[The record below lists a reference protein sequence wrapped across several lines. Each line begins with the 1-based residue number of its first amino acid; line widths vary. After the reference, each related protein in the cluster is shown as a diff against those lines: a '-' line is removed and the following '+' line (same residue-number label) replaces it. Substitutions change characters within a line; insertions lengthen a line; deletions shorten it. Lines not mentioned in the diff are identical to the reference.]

1 MQKYLAH
8 KNAIRI
14 QIRFAFF
21 QFFLTIYI
29 PNLDCTIDKCNVGKI
44 EKYILIKSRKWSITT
59 YIKLDKEQIY
69 CFANL
74 CK

>member
-44 EKYILIKSRKWSITT
+44 EN
-59 YIKLDKEQIY
+59 IY
-69 CFANL
+69 
-74 CK
+74 